1 MGRELDT
8 VSGDESAHPLQI
20 VLELVLVKNGCGEAE
35 VFAQEVPVEAWDL
48 VVVKSRSNA
57 PSPLLSGQWARRDQ
71 LKWLLHRS
79 SNLQMLGFA
88 RDWAQ
93 TRSAYSYILNER
105 PCRVATR

>member
-48 VVVKSRSNA
+48 VVVK
-57 PSPLLSGQWARRDQ
+57 
-71 LKWLLHRS
+71 
-79 SNLQMLGFA
+79 FA
-88 RDWAQ
+88 IKCAK
-93 TRSAYSYILNER
+93 SLIER
-105 PCRVATR
+105 GNGREEIS